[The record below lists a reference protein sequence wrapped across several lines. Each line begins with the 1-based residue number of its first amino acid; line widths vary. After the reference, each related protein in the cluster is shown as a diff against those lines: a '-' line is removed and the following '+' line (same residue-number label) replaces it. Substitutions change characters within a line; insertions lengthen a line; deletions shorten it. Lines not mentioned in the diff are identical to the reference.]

1 MQQLSKQLKNTLKT
15 KQQEEREVTNGFNP
29 LIKNRRSPWMTAT
42 TAALIAVSAAGWSAP
57 ANAQANKATELSVA
71 EIEKVFWVCDHAATI
86 GRIDGSTAIT
96 CSGLSEALKLRK
108 FGGDFN
114 AMLVWWRQHKEAEHL
129 ALAKANGTSAPPLAQ
144 ITP

>member
-1 MQQLSKQLKNTLKT
+1 MKT

-29 LIKNRRSPWMTAT
+29 LIKNRRSPWMTA
-42 TAALIAVSAAGWSAP
+42 
-57 ANAQANKATELSVA
+57 AT
-71 EIEKVFWVCDHAATI
+71 
-86 GRIDGSTAIT
+86 T

-114 AMLVWWRQHKEAEHL
+114 AMLVWWRQHKESEHL
-129 ALAKANGTSAPPLAQ
+129 ALAKANGTSASPLAQ